1 MFEGD
6 DLRAF
11 AGTSAQGFL
20 EARWAAMLSQE
31 IVERFIGEL
40 LKRLHVFGREQP
52 QFLPGLF
59 VKLHAFADHGCS
71 PNEFIRGHSR
81 LAKTILGRDEKG
93 RPTEAA
99 L

>member
-1 MFEGD
+1 
-6 DLRAF
+6 
-11 AGTSAQGFL
+11 
-20 EARWAAMLSQE
+20 MLSQE

-59 VKLHAFADHGCS
+59 VKLNAFANHGCS
-71 PNEFIRGHSR
+71 ANEFIRRHS
-81 LAKTILGRDEKG
+81 